1 MQQPDANGLFDIGFG
16 VDIAISS
23 GGQKK
28 RKPKKKKP
36 QAKPLKKSYQSFAWT
51 KGATA
56 LSAMNPSTQQLIAD
70 IFAGNAGATP
80 FFNHGYDKDPET
92 RGSISGTA
100 FVSIYYQPAS
110 ANEDTIS
117 NQGLL
122 SGRRRLAVKI
132 VKCSYPDETEVYA
145 FYTTNHPQKKPG
157 LPDNSYGI
165 FTPVD
170 MSR

>member
-1 MQQPDANGLFDIGFG
+1 MQQPGADGLFDIGFG
-16 VDIAISS
+16 VDIAISN

-100 FVSIYYQPAS
+100 FVSITTSRRLPTKTRSATKACCLGGADWRSRSSSAATRTRRRSTPSTPPTTLKRSPAS
-110 ANEDTIS
+110 RTTRTAS
-117 NQGLL
+117 
-122 SGRRRLAVKI
+122 SRR
-132 VKCSYPDETEVYA
+132 ST
-145 FYTTNHPQKKPG
+145 
-157 LPDNSYGI
+157 
-165 FTPVD
+165 
-170 MSR
+170 